1 MRVLVIITAM
11 TFHDDGNDLAEAA
24 RSGTLAGDD
33 DNDDETEWDRQSNT
47 LNRRSLRMHSRLYFA
62 PATVDAEHLRNEI
75 AEEFWSLLT
84 NFEANCEAIDATR
97 RHTMTTMV
105 TTVRLEMSHNALVC
119 AACYKFI
126 LHDDARYIT
135 IPDALSLADIR
146 RRET

>member
-1 MRVLVIITAM
+1 M

-33 DNDDETEWDRQSNT
+33 DNYDETQSGIANQT
-47 LNRRSLRMHSRLYFA
+47 RSIGGSLRMHSRLHAGLQKDFA
-62 PATVDAEHLRNEI
+62 PATADAEHLRNEI

-97 RHTMTTMV
+97 RHIMTTMV
-105 TTVRLEMSHNALVC
+105 TAVRLEMSHNVLVF
-119 AACYKFI
+119 AASYKFI

-135 IPDALSLADIR
+135 IPDALSLAR
-146 RRET
+146 H